1 MWQRGTVS
9 LRKSVHHALYKPY
22 YMKDR
27 IRRVMEYAHLSQQ
40 DFALRLGM
48 SPASLSSIFTGR
60 TNPTSNHV
68 KAIHHA
74 FPEININWLMFGEG
88 EQLVASSSAAGQE
101 LPNADAQHA
110 DASAQSSHLQKSDAP
125 SVATQNSLAS
135 ADGRT
140 MPERTLWDTEASMS
154 VPTSPEAASRSTTR
168 TTYGSQSRINASNM
182 QGVKIIDKP
191 SRKIKEI
198 RVFFDDGTYES
209 FVPSSK

>member
-1 MWQRGTVS
+1 
-9 LRKSVHHALYKPY
+9 
-22 YMKDR
+22 MKDR

-88 EQLVASSSAAGQE
+88 EQLVASPSMEGHEA
-101 LPNADAQHA
+101 PNADAQLT
-110 DASAQSSHLQKSDAP
+110 DAKASSSPHQQTDA
-125 SVATQNSLAS
+125 SVATSQQSVAS
-135 ADGRT
+135 ATGRA
-140 MPERTLWDTEASMS
+140 MSERTLWDTDAPMPETMPS
-154 VPTSPEAASRSTTR
+154 EAASRYATR
-168 TTYGSQSRINASNM
+168 TSYGSQSRMNTSNM
-182 QGVKIIDKP
+182 QGLKIIDKS